1 MCINRHL
8 QDVIFNDD
16 LNFTKEFTSSFV
28 RDAILVGYSQ
38 FMPEKNSG
46 HTNTNPGFQ
55 GLVYLHDTCQLVHG
69 ALTTRSCFVTK
80 YWTIKLSDY
89 GLNDVIDELI
99 QNDMIIPVGERTI
112 DGYFRIF

>member
-1 MCINRHL
+1 MSFSTTTLISPKSLLRHL
-8 QDVIFNDD
+8 SAMQFWLVIVN
-16 LNFTKEFTSSFV
+16 SC
-28 RDAILVGYSQ
+28 R
-38 FMPEKNSG
+38 KNSG
-46 HTNTNPGFQ
+46 HINTNPGFQ

-99 QNDMIIPVGERTI
+99 QNEMIMPVGERTI
-112 DGYFRIF
+112 DGYFRIFL